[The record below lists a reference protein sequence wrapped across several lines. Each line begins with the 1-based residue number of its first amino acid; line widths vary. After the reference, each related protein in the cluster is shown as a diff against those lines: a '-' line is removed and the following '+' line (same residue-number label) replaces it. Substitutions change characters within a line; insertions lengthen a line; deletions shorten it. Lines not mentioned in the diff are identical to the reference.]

1 MLVHMC
7 LLIVSLSCV
16 NSDAKRNEYVA
27 SSMTASANK
36 NVTKNGKRPE
46 QRQLQ

>member
-16 NSDAKRNEYVA
+16 NSGAKRNEYVA